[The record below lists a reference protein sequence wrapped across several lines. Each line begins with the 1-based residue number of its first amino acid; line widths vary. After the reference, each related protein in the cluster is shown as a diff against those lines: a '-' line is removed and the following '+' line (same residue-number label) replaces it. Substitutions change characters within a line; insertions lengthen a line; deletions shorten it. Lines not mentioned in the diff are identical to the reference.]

1 MQHLEEPGVV
11 FYAAEI
17 VLAVEYLHSINIV
30 FRDIKPENILLDE
43 LGNIKVIRNALIVTI
58 SATLVGA

>member
-1 MQHLEEPGVV
+1 MV